1 MIVELPANVD
11 WTTAMQRLSTLPK
24 QATWEELT
32 ARYQQADPSSASAEK
47 WQLMERIFHLYE

>member
-1 MIVELPANVD
+1 
-11 WTTAMQRLSTLPK
+11 MQRLSTLPK
-24 QATWEELT
+24 QAAWEELT